1 MTELRKKYYLEVL
14 DIHTRKISRLES
26 RQEDVDEHIINI
38 SSYKLSFFQ
47 KLALCRGLKFAIP
60 KRVSSI
66 DVKPSFEKAYWKL
79 EPRLPEEFQDLAA
92 STLRSVALNYIH
104 RKCPKPPQTLLKAI
118 HQLKRRDD
126 IVVTK
131 PDKGSGVV
139 VMDKEEYL
147 RLLADASINN
157 VTKFRIV
164 KPDRPKCRG
173 RPPKHYH
180 PLLQKEKELESLVR
194 RILPTTIAESVRP
207 SGSRLAHLYG
217 LPKTHKKEL
226 AMRPILSATQ
236 TYNYALAK
244 WLDDKLKPLVTNQYM
259 ISDTFEFVNEAHEL
273 VINNGDILVSY
284 DVSSLFTNV
293 PLEETIQLLADKAF
307 INNWFNETYHLS
319 KLDLVDLLRAA
330 TKDQLFTF
338 NDQLYEQTDGV
349 ALGSPLGPLLANAFM
364 CSIEETL
371 ERDGKMPT
379 YYKRFV
385 DDTLTIM
392 PNKTSAGNSLDI
404 LNQCHSSIK
413 FTMET
418 ESNGTLLFLGTQLLN
433 KHTRVETKVYVKPTN
448 TGLLLHY
455 KSHVDDRYKRGLLK
469 TMLDRAYRLSSN
481 WHYFSEECDRL
492 KLVFSRLKY
501 PHNLVNSTISRFVA
515 ARASDQPVSSPVVS
529 DRLDPIRVVLP
540 FKDQA
545 SADIVRTQLKDLSQK
560 IQTSVQPVFV
570 SQKIERDLKL
580 REAEPPIVNQQ
591 CLVYKFQCDLCDA
604 GYVGFTRRH
613 LHQRVEEHKN
623 SSSSIGKHFRDKHF
637 LAPKDLT
644 KNFSVLMKCTNK
656 FDCLV
661 YEMFFIHE
669 LRPTLNVQSD
679 SIRAKVFNKFLFSF
693 LLVLFFYTFLLSVYT
708 CNFHAKFFTLPMYIY
723 IYILPFYFTS
733 HLIMTKVRSKRRVL
747 PLIFIV
753 ISIILL

>member
-1 MTELRKKYYLEVL
+1 MTEARSKRRVLPLFFIVKSFKKPLLIRVLKRDNQLHLFRRLEQRSKKQINCDGSIEFLRLCEDFDLTPTFAKVDQDKCRKWKHSSETFSKNVLAEELRQKRRLSVFLKSEINSIYDEIRQTCSFFRYTCILRTMTELRKKYYHEVL
-14 DIHTRKISRLES
+14 DIHTRKISRLVS

-47 KLALCRGLKFAIP
+47 KLVLCRGLNFAIP
-60 KRVSSI
+60 GRVSSI
-66 DVKPSFEKAYWKL
+66 DVKVSFEKAYWKL
-79 EPRLPEEFQDLAA
+79 EPRLPEEFRDLAA

-104 RKCPKPPQTLLKAI
+104 RKGPKPPQTLLKAI

-126 IVVTK
+126 IVVTR

-139 VMDKEEYL
+139 VLDKDEYL
-147 RLLADASINN
+147 RLLAEASVNN

-164 KPDRPKCRG
+164 DPNRPKCRG

-194 RILPTTIAESVRP
+194 RILPTAVAESVRP

-244 WLDDKLKPLVTNQYM
+244 WLDDKLKPLATNQYM
-259 ISDTFEFVNEAHEL
+259 ISDTFGFVNEVHEL
-273 VINNGDILVSY
+273 VINNEDILVSY

-293 PLEETIQLLADKAF
+293 PLEETIELLADKAF
-307 INNWFNETYHLS
+307 INNWFNETYHLNLN

-338 NDQLYEQTDGV
+338 NGQLYEQTDGV
-349 ALGSPLGPLLANAFM
+349 AMGSPLGPLLANAFM
-364 CSIEETL
+364 CSIEDTL
-371 ERDGKMPT
+371 EHEGKMPK

-392 PNKTSAGNSLDI
+392 PNKASADNFLDN

-418 ESNGTLLFLGTQLLN
+418 ESNGMLPFLGTQLLN
-433 KHTRVETKVYVKPTN
+433 KHTHVETKVYVKPTN

-469 TMLDRAYRLSSN
+469 TMLDRAFRLSSN
-481 WHYFSEECDRL
+481 WSYFSEECDRL

-501 PHNLVNSTISRFVA
+501 PDNLVNSTISRFVA
-515 ARASDQPVSSPVVS
+515 AKASDQPVSSPAVS
-529 DRLDPIRVVLP
+529 DRSDPIRVVLP

-545 SADIVRTQLKDLSQK
+545 SADIVRSQLKDLSQN
-560 IQTSVQPVFV
+560 IQTTVQPVFV
-570 SQKIERDLKL
+570 SQKIGRDLKL
-580 REAEPPIVNQQ
+580 REAKPPISCEPTVS
-591 CLVYKFQCDLCDA
+591 CLQ
-604 GYVGFTRRH
+604 
-613 LHQRVEEHKN
+613 
-623 SSSSIGKHFRDKHF
+623 I
-637 LAPKDLT
+637 
-644 KNFSVLMKCTNK
+644 
-656 FDCLV
+656 
-661 YEMFFIHE
+661 
-669 LRPTLNVQSD
+669 
-679 SIRAKVFNKFLFSF
+679 
-693 LLVLFFYTFLLSVYT
+693 
-708 CNFHAKFFTLPMYIY
+708 
-723 IYILPFYFTS
+723 
-733 HLIMTKVRSKRRVL
+733 
-747 PLIFIV
+747 
-753 ISIILL
+753 

>member
-1 MTELRKKYYLEVL
+1 MK
-14 DIHTRKISRLES
+14 
-26 RQEDVDEHIINI
+26 
-38 SSYKLSFFQ
+38 
-47 KLALCRGLKFAIP
+47 A
-60 KRVSSI
+60 
-66 DVKPSFEKAYWKL
+66 SFEKAYWKL
-79 EPRLPEEFQDLAA
+79 EPRLPEEFRDLAA
-92 STLRSVALNYIH
+92 STLRSVALNYIQ
-104 RKCPKPPQTLLKAI
+104 RKGPKPPQTLLKAI

-157 VTKFRIV
+157 VTKLRIV

-194 RILPTTIAESVRP
+194 RILPTAIAESVRP

-259 ISDTFEFVNEAHEL
+259 ISNTFEFVNEVHEL

-293 PLEETIQLLADKAF
+293 PLEETIQLLTDKAF
-307 INNWFNETYHLS
+307 INNWFNETYHLNLN

-338 NDQLYEQTDGV
+338 NGQPM
-349 ALGSPLGPLLANAFM
+349 GSPLGPLLANAFM
-364 CSIEETL
+364 GSTEETL
-371 ERDGKMPT
+371 EREGKMPA

-392 PNKTSAGNSLDI
+392 PNKTSADNFLDI
-404 LNQCHSSIK
+404 LTQCHSSIK
-413 FTMET
+413 FMET
-418 ESNGTLLFLGTQLLN
+418 ESNSMLPFLGTQLLN
-433 KHTRVETKVYVKPTN
+433 KHTCVETKVYVKPTN

-469 TMLDRAYRLSSN
+469 TMLDCAYRLSSN

-492 KLVFSRLKY
+492 KLVFSQLKY
-501 PHNLVNSTISRFVA
+501 PDNLVNSTISRFVA
-515 ARASDQPVSSPVVS
+515 ARASDHPVSSPAVS
-529 DRLDPIRVVLP
+529 DRLDPIHVVLP

-560 IQTSVQPVFV
+560 IQTTLQFVFV
-570 SQKIERDLKL
+570 SQKIDRDLKL
-580 REAEPPIVNQQ
+580 REAKPPIVNQQ

-613 LHQRVEEHKN
+613 LHQRVQEHKN
-623 SSSSIGKHFRDKHF
+623 SSSSIGKHFCDKHS

-661 YEMFFIHE
+661 YEMFFIRK

-679 SIRAKVFNKFLFSF
+679 SIRAKVFN
-693 LLVLFFYTFLLSVYT
+693 
-708 CNFHAKFFTLPMYIY
+708 
-723 IYILPFYFTS
+723 
-733 HLIMTKVRSKRRVL
+733 
-747 PLIFIV
+747 
-753 ISIILL
+753 

>member
-1 MTELRKKYYLEVL
+1 
-14 DIHTRKISRLES
+14 
-26 RQEDVDEHIINI
+26 
-38 SSYKLSFFQ
+38 
-47 KLALCRGLKFAIP
+47 
-60 KRVSSI
+60 
-66 DVKPSFEKAYWKL
+66 
-79 EPRLPEEFQDLAA
+79 
-92 STLRSVALNYIH
+92 
-104 RKCPKPPQTLLKAI
+104 
-118 HQLKRRDD
+118 
-126 IVVTK
+126 
-131 PDKGSGVV
+131 
-139 VMDKEEYL
+139 MDKEEYL

-194 RILPTTIAESVRP
+194 RILPTAIAESVRP

-244 WLDDKLKPLVTNQYM
+244 WLDDKLKSLVTNQYM
-259 ISDTFEFVNEAHEL
+259 ISDTFEFVNEVHEL
-273 VINNGDILVSY
+273 VINNGDILVCY

-307 INNWFNETYHLS
+307 INNWFNETYHLNLN
-319 KLDLVDLLRAA
+319 KVDLVDLLRAA

-338 NDQLYEQTDGV
+338 NDQLYEQIDGV
-349 ALGSPLGPLLANAFM
+349 AMGSPLGPLLANAFM

-392 PNKTSAGNSLDI
+392 PNKTSAGNFLDT

-418 ESNGTLLFLGTQLLN
+418 ESNSMLPFLGTQLLN

-501 PHNLVNSTISRFVA
+501 PDNLVNSTISRFVA

-580 REAEPPIVNQQ
+580 REAKPPIVNQQ

-623 SSSSIGKHFRDKHF
+623 SSSSIGKHFRDKHS

-656 FDCLV
+656 FNCLV

-679 SIRAKVFNKFLFSF
+679 SIRAKVFN
-693 LLVLFFYTFLLSVYT
+693 
-708 CNFHAKFFTLPMYIY
+708 
-723 IYILPFYFTS
+723 
-733 HLIMTKVRSKRRVL
+733 
-747 PLIFIV
+747 
-753 ISIILL
+753 